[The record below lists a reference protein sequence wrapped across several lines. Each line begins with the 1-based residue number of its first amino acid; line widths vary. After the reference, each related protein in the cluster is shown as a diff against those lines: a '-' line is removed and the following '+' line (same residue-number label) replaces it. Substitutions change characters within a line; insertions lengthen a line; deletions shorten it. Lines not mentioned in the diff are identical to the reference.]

1 MKHFRPILVTLL
13 CAALTACHSP
23 GQAQTTQAQTT
34 QTQTQSTQSQASPSP
49 TVQTQ
54 NSPAAT
60 TSRASTRQAGT
71 DPSSGLHWMNI
82 SSLPTQGQQT
92 YRLIQS
98 GGPFPYSRDGVVF
111 QNREQILPNRSRGTY
126 HEYTVKT
133 PGSSDR
139 GARRIICAALPECY
153 YTEDHYASFRR
164 IRP

>member
-1 MKHFRPILVTLL
+1 MKHFRPFLVSLL

-23 GQAQTTQAQTT
+23 GQAQTAQAQE
-34 QTQTQSTQSQASPSP
+34 SQVS

-54 NSPAAT
+54 NSPAAPV
-60 TSRASTRQAGT
+60 SRSSARQVGT
-71 DPSSGLHWMNI
+71 DPASGLAWMNI

-92 YRLIQS
+92 YRLILA

-111 QNREQILPNRSRGTY
+111 QNRERILPGRSRGTY

-153 YTEDHYASFRR
+153 YTEDHYSSFRR
-164 IRP
+164 IHP